1 MAKSTRLY
9 LGNCP
14 RCDGLA
20 LFTAVFVVGKKEM
33 LTVIDCL
40 NNDHQVIA
48 QVNAKQAS
56 GQPRDLQRMYAAYG
70 LQPQP
75 GPVYTVTENCPLES
89 TD

>member
-14 RCDGLA
+14 RCEDLA
-20 LFTAVFVVGKKEM
+20 LFTAVFVPGKPEM

-48 QVNAKQAS
+48 NVDAEEAS
-56 GQPRDLQRMYAAYG
+56 GQPVNLQRMYMASG

-75 GPVYTVTENCPLES
+75 GPVYTVTENCPLELDS
-89 TD
+89 